1 MFSTSAFRLW
11 SLAFLAPGEEKPPPL
26 VRRPVFVS
34 GAASNPG
41 NVVRSRQSTKRAQ
54 GVAGAGYMREG
65 GRELWKW
72 PAASIT
78 FSGKRWKSSA
88 QATGF
93 CGAATTS
100 GFGAIEC
107 SATPGRAGRN
117 KVRRQK
123 AEERSFRED
132 GKPNC
137 CFDFCLLASSFSLLG
152 AVMPSSRRRSARR
165 HERTPAPKFSFS
177 PSRLPGFQ
185 IPASTSSF
193 LLLPSYFSS
202 CLPGFRIPIFPKK
215 LETHIFC

>member
-1 MFSTSAFRLW
+1 M
-11 SLAFLAPGEEKPPPL
+11 
-26 VRRPVFVS
+26 RRPVFS
-34 GAASNPG
+34 GVASIPG
-41 NVVRSRQSTKRAQ
+41 NVVRSLNSRARARK
-54 GVAGAGYMREG
+54 GVAGERYMRERRRG
-65 GRELWKW
+65 LWKG
-72 PAASIT
+72 AGASIT

>member
-88 QATGF
+88 ALAGTSRRHHGTTGLRQLCSVV
-93 CGAATTS
+93 CGRVILWS
-100 GFGAIEC
+100 PLGKIGAM
-107 SATPGRAGRN
+107 T
-117 KVRRQK
+117 
-123 AEERSFRED
+123 
-132 GKPNC
+132 
-137 CFDFCLLASSFSLLG
+137 
-152 AVMPSSRRRSARR
+152 PSSRQHPEAIATFGGARARR
-165 HERTPAPKFSFS
+165 LHQVGLAAPKN
-177 PSRLPGFQ
+177 
-185 IPASTSSF
+185 
-193 LLLPSYFSS
+193 
-202 CLPGFRIPIFPKK
+202 
-215 LETHIFC
+215 